1 MNSFP
6 NKNTFKPIVIH
17 AISMPIQHESLHF
30 FMHFKMTNLDFHHPN
45 VSMYTLKKTGVSP
58 FFSN

>member
-17 AISMPIQHESLHF
+17 AISMPIQYESLHF
-30 FMHFKMTNLDFHHPN
+30 FAYFKMTN
-45 VSMYTLKKTGVSP
+45 
-58 FFSN
+58 

>member
-30 FMHFKMTNLDFHHPN
+30 FAYFKMTN
-45 VSMYTLKKTGVSP
+45 
-58 FFSN
+58 

>member
-30 FMHFKMTNLDFHHPN
+30 LCILKFKKETF
-45 VSMYTLKKTGVSP
+45 TKKIKHVYIFENSRL
-58 FFSN
+58 FFLF